1 MNVLILL
8 FVTTLM
14 WSLMLVCNRIA
25 LTSFDIDAYAMT
37 CWQLVFGG
45 IALVL
50 IAPGRRIPWRQ
61 FTLPINWAYG
71 FLRVLTGVTWTSSLL
86 YISTPESGILSQ
98 TGMPL
103 AALAATFILGRTPG
117 RSEWLGHAVLLAGAG
132 WVAMHLPGGITNP
145 AVLLMLASEFTAIA
159 SSVLAELHPDNQIKD
174 AWAHL
179 RFTGV
184 LLLITASI
192 FLIAAPVIDFI
203 SPVPIPFIS
212 IDGLF
217 GTETLLAGLLIGV
230 LFRGPAMVLSLRSIK
245 TAGIEKYILSTS
257 ILPFILLAIEMLAS
271 KFDLT
276 PPPSHDSVFW
286 ISSLLVMIGI
296 IQITVSKHRHAAK
309 TKLLAANAA
318 NAVNTKTQNAT

>member
-1 MNVLILL
+1 MPVLFLL
-8 FVTTLM
+8 FGTTFIWAML
-14 WSLMLVCNRIA
+14 LVCNRIA
-25 LTSFDIDAYAMT
+25 LTSFDIDPYAMT

-50 IAPGRRIPWRQ
+50 LAPGRSIPWRQ

-71 FLRVLTGVTWTSSLL
+71 FLRVMTGVTWTASLL
-86 YISTPESGILSQ
+86 YISAPESGILSQ

-103 AALAATFILGRTPG
+103 ATLAATFVLGRAPG
-117 RSEWLGHAVLLAGAG
+117 RYEWFGHATLICGALWLA
-132 WVAMHLPGGITNP
+132 WHLPGGFGNP
-145 AVLLMLASEFTAIA
+145 AVLLMLASEVTAIS

-174 AWAHL
+174 TWAHL

-192 FLIAAPVIDFI
+192 FLIVPPLIALI
-203 SPVPIPFIS
+203 SPVPIPYIS
-212 IDGLF
+212 TSGLF
-217 GTETLLAGLLIGV
+217 GTETLIAGLLIGI

-257 ILPFILLAIEMLAS
+257 VLPFVLLGLEMVAAQ
-271 KFDLT
+271 FGLT
-276 PPPSHDSVFW
+276 PMPTHDSVFW

-309 TKLLAANAA
+309 RRAQDRIAAAAATPENAG
-318 NAVNTKTQNAT
+318 

>member
-1 MNVLILL
+1 MPVLILL
-8 FVTTLM
+8 FSTTLI
-14 WSLMLVCNRIA
+14 WALLLVCNRIA

-50 IAPGRRIPWRQ
+50 IAPGRSIPWRQ

-71 FLRVLTGVTWTSSLL
+71 CLRVLTGVTWTAALL
-86 YISTPESGILSQ
+86 YISAPESGILSQ

-103 AALAATFILGRTPG
+103 AALAATFILGRAPG
-117 RSEWLGHAVLLAGAG
+117 RSEWLGHAILISGAV
-132 WVAMHLPGGITNP
+132 WLAMHLPGGFSNP
-145 AVLLMLASEFTAIA
+145 AVLLMLASEVTAIA

-192 FLIAAPVIDFI
+192 FLVAPPVIEFL
-203 SPVPIPFIS
+203 SPVEIPYIS
-212 IDGLF
+212 TAGLF
-217 GTETLLAGLLIGV
+217 GTETLIAGLLIGI

-245 TAGIEKYILSTS
+245 VAGIEKYILSTS
-257 ILPFILLAIEMLAS
+257 VLPFVLLGLEMLAA

-276 PPPSHDSVFW
+276 PTPAHDSVFW

-309 TKLLAANAA
+309 TKLLTANAA
-318 NAVNTKTQNAT
+318 NAVTPKTQNAT

>member
-1 MNVLILL
+1 MPVLVLL
-8 FVTTLM
+8 FTTTLFWAM
-14 WSLMLVCNRIA
+14 LLVCNRIA
-25 LTSFDIDAYAMT
+25 LTSFDIDPYAMT

-50 IAPGRRIPWRQ
+50 MAPGRRIPWRQ

-71 FLRVLTGVTWTSSLL
+71 ILRVITGVTWTAALV
-86 YISTPESGILSQ
+86 YISAPQSGILSQ

-103 AALAATFILGRTPG
+103 AALAATFILGRPPG
-117 RSEWLGHAVLLAGAG
+117 RSEWLGHAALIAGAA
-132 WVAMHLPGGITNP
+132 WLAWHLPGGFTNP
-145 AVLLMLASEFTAIA
+145 AVLLMLASEVTAIS
-159 SSVLAELHPDNQIKD
+159 SSVLAEKHPDNQIKD

-192 FLIAAPVIDFI
+192 FLAVPPLVDLI
-203 SPVPIPFIS
+203 SPVPIPYIS
-212 IDGLF
+212 TAGLF
-217 GTETLLAGLLIGV
+217 GTETLIAGLLIGV

-257 ILPFILLAIEMLAS
+257 VLPFILLGLEMIAARFGLAP
-271 KFDLT
+271 T
-276 PPPSHDSVFW
+276 PAHDSVFW

-296 IQITVSKHRHAAK
+296 VQITVSKQRHSAK
-309 TKLLAANAA
+309 LRALGTEPIRIE
-318 NAVNTKTQNAT
+318 T

>member
-1 MNVLILL
+1 MPVLVLL
-8 FVTTLM
+8 FTTTLFWAM
-14 WSLMLVCNRIA
+14 LLVCNRIA
-25 LTSFDIDAYAMT
+25 LTSFDIDPYAMT

-50 IAPGRRIPWRQ
+50 MAPGRRIPWRQ

-71 FLRVLTGVTWTSSLL
+71 ILRVMTGVTWTAALV
-86 YISTPESGILSQ
+86 YISAPQSGILSQ

-103 AALAATFILGRTPG
+103 AALAATFILGRPPG
-117 RSEWLGHAVLLAGAG
+117 RSEWLGHAALIAGAV
-132 WVAMHLPGGITNP
+132 WLAWHLPGGFTNP
-145 AVLLMLASEFTAIA
+145 AVLLMLASEVTAIS
-159 SSVLAELHPDNQIKD
+159 SSVLAEKHPDNQIKD

-192 FLIAAPVIDFI
+192 FLAVPPLVDLI
-203 SPVPIPFIS
+203 SPVPIPYIS
-212 IDGLF
+212 TAGLF
-217 GTETLLAGLLIGV
+217 GTETLIAGLLIGV

-257 ILPFILLAIEMLAS
+257 VLPFILLGLEMIAARLG
-271 KFDLT
+271 LT
-276 PPPSHDSVFW
+276 PTPAHDSVFW

-296 IQITVSKHRHAAK
+296 VQITVSKQRHSAK
-309 TKLLAANAA
+309 LRALA
-318 NAVNTKTQNAT
+318 TEPIRIET